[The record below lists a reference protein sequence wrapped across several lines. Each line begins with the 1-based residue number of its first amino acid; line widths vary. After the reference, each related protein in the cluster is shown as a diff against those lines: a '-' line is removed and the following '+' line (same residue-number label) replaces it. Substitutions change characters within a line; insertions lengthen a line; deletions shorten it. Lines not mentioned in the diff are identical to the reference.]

1 MGVYNYGSKPLSWAT
16 PVAGGILEYRKQVA
30 AEELAAKKAAE
41 KAQREA
47 KAAVKKAKAE
57 ADKLKY
63 ERQKIA
69 RDAEGVDLVKKL
81 RGDADAVESE
91 LGEFFH
97 AQPGGSGSGSK
108 QNYDL
113 HQMYQRARER
123 AYEIGMDPESG
134 RKGDIT
140 RFNTQKRRAAT
151 QDRFMGRDQ
160 MPVGSDRYKKYTY
173 DQEQAFDKREE
184 KRKED
189 LAKLAKK
196 GGGTGT
202 TTKGTLDAYKEYEK
216 YRLSSSMR
224 KPVRDPITGEIIMTD
239 ARLNRHIPGDEF
251 SGLTGKTLGFD
262 PDPIGDRNLSQLLK
276 DNPALRND
284 LTVYSD
290 LDRAQFVEQR
300 AADEKARLLEN
311 AQFGELST
319 PTQSEMQGMSYDD
332 YARDVETKEKLSKA
346 IEESAIEKHSESFK
360 RIRTPA
366 ARLTDIQN
374 RLMDSTLGVGGGD
387 AQVAPILANYAQNMQ
402 REHLPTPGKIYDS
415 PKARQVT
422 KGGIISKL
430 FESGTFPTG
439 DARMTPSIEDELNN
453 ITISDEQRYSS
464 SKKVDSLAHN
474 ISVKTGVEYST
485 VKNQL
490 IKGIGEGDITAVD
503 VERDA
508 NGELRAVAVSYDVL
522 DEQARE
528 YMDYYDGNEKN
539 PVNMID
545 GFLVEYDPR
554 TKLSYIIDTD
564 PNVYNISGNE

>member
-1 MGVYNYGSKPLSWAT
+1 MAVYQYGSNPQAWAT
-16 PVAGGILEYRKQVA
+16 PLASGILEYRKQVA
-30 AEELAAKKAAE
+30 AEQEAARKAAE

-47 KAAVKKAKAE
+47 KAAMKEAKKE
-57 ADKLKY
+57 NDKLKY

-69 RDAEGVDLVKKL
+69 RDAEGVDLVKRM

-202 TTKGTLDAYKEYEK
+202 TTKGTRDAYKAYEK
-216 YRLSSSMR
+216 YRLSSSTR

-239 ARLNRHIPGDEF
+239 VRLNRHIPGDEF

-284 LTVYSD
+284 ILYSD

-300 AADEKARLLEN
+300 AAEEATVAANEQRGIIANADMQDEIRQEAK
-311 AQFGELST
+311 
-319 PTQSEMQGMSYDD
+319 D
-332 YARDVETKEKLSKA
+332 KL
-346 IEESAIEKHSESFK
+346 
-360 RIRTPA
+360 A
-366 ARLTDIQN
+366 ARLAEAEMQAANEAAAIKNEAEAIKASKTSFGKEAALAN
-374 RLMDSTLGVGGGD
+374 RAGWNNRFYKNIETIPSVADSGQSRKMPLALRNLIRSKTYTE
-387 AQVAPILANYAQNMQ
+387 QVAPENKYEMSPDFPWRGRLAQPTRVQHVPSQERIDAMTALVADTALQ
-402 REHLPTPGKIYDS
+402 RTS
-415 PKARQVT
+415 
-422 KGGIISKL
+422 
-430 FESGTFPTG
+430 G
-439 DARMTPSIEDELNN
+439 DAVARAAHVISGYTGGEQLVIQDQINELVLKGEATLVELKGHGENMT
-453 ITISDEQRYSS
+453 
-464 SKKVDSLAHN
+464 
-474 ISVKTGVEYST
+474 
-485 VKNQL
+485 
-490 IKGIGEGDITAVD
+490 
-503 VERDA
+503 
-508 NGELRAVAVSYDVL
+508 AVAVTADGLL
-522 DEQARE
+522 DQLR
-528 YMDYYDGNEKN
+528 DQIPGF
-539 PVNMID
+539 ID
-545 GFLVEYDPR
+545 GGPKPITDYNGVLVEYHPE
-554 TKLSYIIDTD
+554 IDKHF
-564 PNVYNISGNE
+564 ILQKIGGF